1 MRVVGFWNQK
11 KKNENEPDIRIYE
24 STEQGEDLGESVGVL
39 WKNKSA
45 SGYEYFSGK
54 LEYSAAPENYRR
66 VEEPKVTK
74 DDDIPF

>member
-1 MRVVGFWNQK
+1 MRVVGFWNKK
-11 KKNENEPDIRIYE
+11 KKNENEPDIKLYE
-24 STEQGEDLGESVGVL
+24 STEQGEDLGESVGAL

-54 LEYSAAPENYRR
+54 LEDSASPENYQKSEQP
-66 VEEPKVTK
+66 VVSD